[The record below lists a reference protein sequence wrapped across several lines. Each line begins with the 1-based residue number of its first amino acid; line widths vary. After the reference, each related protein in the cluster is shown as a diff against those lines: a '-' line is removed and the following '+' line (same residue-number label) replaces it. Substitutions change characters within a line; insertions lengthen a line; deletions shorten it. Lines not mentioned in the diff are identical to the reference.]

1 MHPCFETLPEK
12 KFIGKRIV
20 MSLSNN
26 KTAELWRNFMQRRRE
41 IPNNIASNLYSIE
54 VYDSLYFNNF
64 NPNTEFEKWAAVE
77 VEDFDSIPN
86 EMETKILL

>member
-1 MHPCFETLPEK
+1 
-12 KFIGKRIV
+12 